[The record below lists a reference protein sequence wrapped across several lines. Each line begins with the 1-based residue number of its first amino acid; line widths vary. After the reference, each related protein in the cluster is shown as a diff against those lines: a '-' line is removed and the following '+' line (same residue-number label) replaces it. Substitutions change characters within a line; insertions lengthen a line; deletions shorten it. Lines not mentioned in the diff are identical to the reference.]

1 MALTKITSRI
11 LDSSGVTILG
21 TITTGVWQG
30 TAINQTYLVGQSGTN
45 TGDETLA
52 RINALDVTELGTI
65 SSGVWNGT
73 VIASAYLDADTA
85 HLSTTQTFTGA
96 KTFSS
101 NAIFTGNVGIGT
113 ASPGAKLHNYSTA
126 TTNVFITGYGT
137 AAQNNWQAQ
146 NAFFVKTDNGIL
158 ISKENANNNTNRL
171 FNFYN
176 NASAEA
182 SMHMYRGGS
191 TSYIKLDTNGD
202 SYLNGGN
209 VGIGTTSPAHKL
221 SVNQN
226 TYASGSDAPEAAL
239 GITIGDYWTTTT
251 GAALT
256 IKNAGHRGAVGHA
269 SGSPLFRADFNNA
282 VGMILNKDGNVGI
295 GTASPISGFKLDV
308 QGGDFRVGD
317 DANQGFEA
325 GYSAGSGN
333 VFLQGYNRGTSSFVN
348 MILNNALTIS
358 SGGDASFNGNVS
370 LADTKYIQLN
380 NTSTDWQLRADNAG
394 KFIVQTSGGSEFFKI
409 RNNGEI
415 AFGNGTAFNQFFNVR
430 SSSTSQSLINIG
442 TSDNSEFLNVG
453 VVGSAGYVMMENAA
467 ALNIGTGG
475 VTRLSISS
483 GGVITT
489 GGSISNPFKITAN
502 PGTRSL
508 KLTSASTNFGTFIS
522 WLRANETYEKAYL
535 GFTSTSN
542 DVFEINNRENA
553 DMTFHTNT
561 TERMRISSGGEYSFG
576 TPSSVTY
583 SHGSND
589 GFHLRTGLELGFG
602 NGNNN
607 RPDFGINATGSGGGA
622 SLNIYC
628 GEGSDD
634 VDIQI
639 APNAVMQFNS
649 GGIKFGSSGELL
661 DAYEEG
667 TWVVTLP
674 SSCRSKYNNI

>member
-209 VGIGTTSPAHKL
+209 VGIGTTSPAHRL

-226 TYASGSDAPEAAL
+226 TYASGSAAL
-239 GITIGDYWTTTT
+239 KQRWVVTIGD
-251 GAALT
+251 
-256 IKNAGHRGAVGHA
+256 
-269 SGSPLFRADFNNA
+269 
-282 VGMILNKDGNVGI
+282 
-295 GTASPISGFKLDV
+295 
-308 QGGDFRVGD
+308 
-317 DANQGFEA
+317 
-325 GYSAGSGN
+325 
-333 VFLQGYNRGTSSFVN
+333 
-348 MILNNALTIS
+348 
-358 SGGDASFNGNVS
+358 
-370 LADTKYIQLN
+370 
-380 NTSTDWQLRADNAG
+380 
-394 KFIVQTSGGSEFFKI
+394 
-409 RNNGEI
+409 
-415 AFGNGTAFNQFFNVR
+415 
-430 SSSTSQSLINIG
+430 
-442 TSDNSEFLNVG
+442 
-453 VVGSAGYVMMENAA
+453 
-467 ALNIGTGG
+467 
-475 VTRLSISS
+475 
-483 GGVITT
+483 
-489 GGSISNPFKITAN
+489 
-502 PGTRSL
+502 
-508 KLTSASTNFGTFIS
+508 
-522 WLRANETYEKAYL
+522 
-535 GFTSTSN
+535 
-542 DVFEINNRENA
+542 
-553 DMTFHTNT
+553 
-561 TERMRISSGGEYSFG
+561 
-576 TPSSVTY
+576 
-583 SHGSND
+583 
-589 GFHLRTGLELGFG
+589 
-602 NGNNN
+602 
-607 RPDFGINATGSGGGA
+607 
-622 SLNIYC
+622 
-628 GEGSDD
+628 
-634 VDIQI
+634 
-639 APNAVMQFNS
+639 
-649 GGIKFGSSGELL
+649 
-661 DAYEEG
+661 
-667 TWVVTLP
+667 
-674 SSCRSKYNNI
+674 

>member
-21 TITTGVWQG
+21 TIATGVWQG
-30 TAINQTYLVGQSGTN
+30 TPINQTYLVGQSGTN

-209 VGIGTTSPAHKL
+209 VGIGT
-221 SVNQN
+221 
-226 TYASGSDAPEAAL
+226 
-239 GITIGDYWTTTT
+239 
-251 GAALT
+251 
-256 IKNAGHRGAVGHA
+256 
-269 SGSPLFRADFNNA
+269 
-282 VGMILNKDGNVGI
+282 
-295 GTASPISGFKLDV
+295 ASPISGFKLDV

-358 SGGDASFNGNVS
+358 SGG
-370 LADTKYIQLN
+370 
-380 NTSTDWQLRADNAG
+380 
-394 KFIVQTSGGSEFFKI
+394 
-409 RNNGEI
+409 
-415 AFGNGTAFNQFFNVR
+415 
-430 SSSTSQSLINIG
+430 
-442 TSDNSEFLNVG
+442 
-453 VVGSAGYVMMENAA
+453 
-467 ALNIGTGG
+467 
-475 VTRLSISS
+475 
-483 GGVITT
+483 
-489 GGSISNPFKITAN
+489 
-502 PGTRSL
+502 
-508 KLTSASTNFGTFIS
+508 
-522 WLRANETYEKAYL
+522 
-535 GFTSTSN
+535 
-542 DVFEINNRENA
+542 
-553 DMTFHTNT
+553 
-561 TERMRISSGGEYSFG
+561 EYSFG
-576 TPSSVTY
+576 TPNGVTY
-583 SHGSND
+583 GHGSND

-634 VDIQI
+634 IDIQI
-639 APNAVMQFNS
+639 SPAAVMQFNS
-649 GGIKFGSSGELL
+649 GGIKFGSNEAL
-661 DAYEEG
+661 DTYDEG
-667 TWVVTLP
+667 TFSPNLQKNDSSGSGQLSSGSQTRVGRYVRVGNQVAIWIYIYMSAANAPATTHNTSWLVQGLP
-674 SSCRSKYNNI
+674 FTFRGSTPYQFLPCGYAMISGTQVNQHVRLQINNNTDSGIIYARHTIDSNNNNGNAIEFTFAGVLEIN